1 MEQPSRLSASVIA
14 PAVVAMVGSVLF
26 FLSCAAALASIL
38 LIPPSGSAQNLPPF
52 AKTLSIGMTAV
63 MICVS
68 IFGFVT
74 GIGLL
79 RLKNWAR
86 ISAIVWGGFCVFF
99 GVIGIPI
106 VLLMPFDQMP
116 NASAAV
122 PGVLAFARV
131 FLLVLY
137 GVPLAIGVW
146 WLILF
151 NRKNIKAKFAGA
163 APSASLT
170 AEEGPHSPVAIT
182 VLAWFFIGS
191 AANVVIY
198 PFLPFRMPLILFG
211 HLFPGVS
218 ATSFFVLSCLLL
230 LVAGIGLLKLRR
242 WSYSFTIGLQ
252 LLFLTNGVLTFLN
265 PNFERVMADII
276 KQTNNATHLSDGI
289 LDSSHYTHFLHVTMY
304 GGLLFSVV
312 ILVLLF
318 YYRERFLQAV
328 EASRLQGPPPL
339 N

>member
-1 MEQPSRLSASVIA
+1 MEQSSRLCASIIA
-14 PAVVAMVGSVLF
+14 AAIVALVGSVLF
-26 FLSCAAALASIL
+26 FLSCAAAVASIL
-38 LIPPSGSAQNLPPF
+38 LIPPSGGAQNLPPF
-52 AKTLSIGMTAV
+52 ARTLSIGMTAV

-68 IFGFVT
+68 IFGSVT

-86 ISAIVWGGFCVFF
+86 ISAIVWGGFCIFF

-106 VLLMPFDQMP
+106 VLLMPFGQMP
-116 NASAAV
+116 NAPAV
-122 PGVLAFARV
+122 EQGVFSLVRV
-131 FLLVLY
+131 FLIIVY

-170 AEEGPHSPVAIT
+170 EEARPRCPLAIT
-182 VLAWFFIGS
+182 VLGWFFVGS

-198 PFLPFRMPLILFG
+198 PFFPFRMPLILFG
-211 HLFPGVS
+211 HIFPGAS
-218 ATSFFVLSCLLL
+218 TTSFVILTCLLL
-230 LVAGIGLLKLRR
+230 LVAGIGLLKLQR

-252 LLFLTNGVLTFLN
+252 LLFLTNGLLTFLN
-265 PNFERVMADII
+265 PNFERVMADVI
-276 KQTNNATHLSDGI
+276 KQTNNAMHLSDGI
-289 LDSSHYTHFLHVTMY
+289 LDSSRYTHFMHVAMY

-318 YYRERFLQAV
+318 YYRERFLQAA
-328 EASRLQGPPPL
+328 EANRLQQSPRVS
-339 N
+339 

>member
-14 PAVVAMVGSVLF
+14 AAVVAMVGSVLF
-26 FLSCAAALASIL
+26 FLSCAAAVASIL

-86 ISAIVWGGFCVFF
+86 ISAIVWGGFCIFL

-106 VLLMPFDQMP
+106 VLLMPFGQMP
-116 NASAAV
+116 NAPTV
-122 PGVLAFARV
+122 EPGVFSLVRV
-131 FLLVLY
+131 FLIIVY

-170 AEEGPHSPVAIT
+170 AEARPRCPVAIT

-191 AANVVIY
+191 AANIVIY
-198 PFLPFRMPLILFG
+198 PFFPFRMPLILFG
-211 HLFPGVS
+211 YIFPGVS
-218 ATSFFVLSCLLL
+218 MTSFVILSCLLL
-230 LVAGIGLLKLRR
+230 LVAGIGLLKLQR
-242 WSYSFTIGLQ
+242 WSYPFAIGLQ

-265 PNFERVMADII
+265 PNFERVMADVI
-276 KQTNNATHLSDGI
+276 KQTNNAMHLSDGI
-289 LDSSHYTHFLHVTMY
+289 LDSSHYTHFLHVTTY
-304 GGLLFSVV
+304 GGLLFPVV

-328 EASRLQGPPPL
+328 DARRLQEPPRL